1 MKQIYDL
8 TLLYVEDDDELR
20 KQFLRV
26 LKLKFRTVY
35 QAVDGA
41 QAIDI
46 YRDKQPNIIITDI
59 NLPKVDGLE
68 LIENIRKEDKETAI
82 VIISAYSDQDKLLR
96 AIKLGLSE
104 YLIKPVPLKKLL
116 LTLEEI
122 VLNNDHKVADKNIIT
137 LKNGYAWKSEERIL
151 IYGEKQIS
159 LTKREMT
166 LLDFMIRE
174 IDKVITPYI
183 IEELLWQDKDPIDVN
198 SSMSHMLKRLRK
210 KLPKE
215 LIENIYGEGYRISS

>member
-116 LTLEEI
+116 LTLEET